1 MRTKPAAW
9 ATVLFALMLAGT
21 AVHALSDDVLVKE
34 TAAGSRVSGA
44 ALGRRVNEGSGF
56 QLLCRGGPTLRIGL
70 SAPWVMQVAG
80 DFPGDIRLKHVSTM
94 TMDFNR
100 TEQPPDFSGRNL
112 QPGECSPAGFT
123 LPDAAPTQV
132 RVRVNVGTAWDTSA
146 AAAER
151 LPSTANVPGYLQDAN
166 HYWSFLAID
175 FGEGYFTSTD
185 SRHWKPE
192 FYKGPT
198 PSTIYQ
204 PSPAT
209 AVRADRSATTTDAT
223 SRIGALRGRREGHA
237 GAPVVPSPATPV
249 SPPPIV
255 AAPIPAGPVTFSP
268 PLLQNGEQL
277 WACADTAADERNAG
291 ACFGEESAQA
301 YCQLRDAQSAPDLR
315 IEDARPGIPVHS
327 VNGDICLRETC
338 RVVSELQCDH

>member
-1 MRTKPAAW
+1 MRIEPISSAAHVACGSPCRPTAW
-9 ATVLFALMLAGT
+9 ATTLVLMLAGT
-21 AVHALSDDVLVKE
+21 AAHALTNDVLLKE
-34 TAAGSRVSGA
+34 PAASSRASGA
-44 ALGRRVNEGSGF
+44 VRGRLVNEGSGF

-80 DFPGDIRLKHVSTM
+80 NFPGDIRLKHVSTM
-94 TMDFNR
+94 TVDFNR
-100 TEQPPDFSGRNL
+100 TTQAPDFSGRTL

-146 AAAER
+146 EAAER
-151 LPSTANVPGYLQDAN
+151 LPSAGNVPGYLKDAN

-175 FGEGYFTSTD
+175 SGEGYFTSTD
-185 SRHWKPE
+185 SRHWKSE

-204 PSPAT
+204 PSPAA
-209 AVRADRSATTTDAT
+209 AVRA
-223 SRIGALRGRREGHA
+223 L
-237 GAPVVPSPATPV
+237 TPV

-255 AAPIPAGPVTFSP
+255 AAPIPAGPVMFSP

-277 WACADTAADERNAG
+277 WACADAAAAEGDAG
-291 ACFGEESAQA
+291 ACSGEQSAQA
-301 YCQLRDAQSAPDLR
+301 YCQLRDARSAPHVR
-315 IEDARPGIPVHS
+315 IADAQPGIPVHS
-327 VNGDICLRETC
+327 VNGDVCPGETC
-338 RVVSELQCDH
+338 RVVSELECDH